1 MLLGLL
7 SAKVVDEARDSILAF
22 ESDPVR
28 MSLIDQIRELS
39 PTVDS
44 RFLSRFTAQELSGY
58 SRTSARRACRGGGWR
73 CGCVRAAFRLC
84 AAAIAWPEPGPGGS
98 C

>member
-44 RFLSRFTAQELSGY
+44 RFLSRFTAQDLSGY
-58 SRTSARRACRGGGWR
+58 LSHL
-73 CGCVRAAFRLC
+73 RAASVPRGRL
-84 AAAIAWPEPGPGGS
+84 AVWVRPGGVPAL
-98 C
+98 CGRDRVA